1 MKHYAGRASELQEGE
16 IKPLD
21 VGGLHLV
28 LVRRGE
34 AIYCLEGYCTHED
47 FDLAYGMLLD
57 DRLLCTRHLS
67 QFLLETGEVLNP
79 PAERPLKVYK
89 VIREGDSLYVEV
101 EE

>member
-1 MKHYAGRASELQEGE
+1 MKHYACRLSELADGE
-16 IKPLD
+16 VRALD
-21 VGGLHLV
+21 LGPLHLI

-34 AIYCLEGYCTHED
+34 KVYCLEGYCTHED
-47 FDLAYGMLLD
+47 FDLAHGLVLED
-57 DRLLCTRHLS
+57 SIVCTRHLS

-89 VIREGDSLYVEV
+89 VIREDDDLFIEV